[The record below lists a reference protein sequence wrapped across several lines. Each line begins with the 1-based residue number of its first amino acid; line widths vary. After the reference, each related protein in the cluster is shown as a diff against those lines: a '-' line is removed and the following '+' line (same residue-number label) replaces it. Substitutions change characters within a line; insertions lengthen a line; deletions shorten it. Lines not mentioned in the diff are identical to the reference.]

1 MHRLTLYTTSG
12 CHLCEHAEA
21 ILDEQGHTYQT
32 ADIADDLD
40 VEDRAEALPFPRGGV
55 QAKPVV
61 VPKGLG
67 AHVALVFEVLFKAQ
81 FPKGPYTLFNPFLT
95 LFTRV

>member
-32 ADIADDLD
+32 ADIADDL
-40 VEDRAEALPFPRGGV
+40 ELMERSGV
-55 QAKPVV
+55 RIPVV
-61 VPKGLG
+61 RDAAGRELG
-67 AHVALVFEVLFKAQ
+67 WPFDGTQLRQ
-81 FPKGPYTLFNPFLT
+81 FLSAE
-95 LFTRV
+95 